1 MDKPQAK
8 YDLARI
14 IFGSLF
20 IALLL
25 ISCLW
30 VVQPFILGFTWASMV
45 VIATWPVLVWLQR
58 HLWGKRW
65 LAVLLMTL
73 LLLLLFVIPIGMVIA
88 SLITNAGPILDW
100 AANARNWQMP
110 QLEWLQT
117 LPLVGEKLY
126 ASWHGLMSEGA
137 LMAKI
142 QPYIGQAITWFVT
155 QAAHVGGFFLHC
167 SLMLLF
173 SALLYSRG
181 ENVALGIRHFAIRLA
196 AERGDAA
203 VILGGQAIR
212 AVALGVVV
220 TALAQSLLAGIGL
233 AVSGIHY
240 AVLLTVVMFVCCLA
254 QLGPLLVLLPAV
266 GWLYWSGDTTWG
278 TLLLVWSGVVG
289 TMDNVLRPALIR
301 MGADL
306 PMLLVLSGVIGG
318 LLAFGMIGLF
328 IGPVVLAVSYR
339 LVSAWVNEAPP
350 PVKDAR
356 QLSDELEKLR

>member
-1 MDKPQAK
+1 MDKPLPK

-20 IALLL
+20 IALLI

-45 VIATWPVLVWLQR
+45 VIATWPVLIWLQN

-65 LAVLLMTL
+65 IAVVLMTL
-73 LLLLLFVIPIGMVIA
+73 LLLLLFVLPIGMVIT
-88 SLITNAGPILDW
+88 SLIGNAGPILDW
-100 AANARNWQMP
+100 AANARSWQMP
-110 QLEWLQT
+110 QMEWLQT
-117 LPLVGEKLY
+117 LPLIGAKLY
-126 ASWHGLMSEGA
+126 ASWQGLMNEGV
-137 LMAKI
+137 LVTKI
-142 QPYIGQAITWFVT
+142 QPYIGQGITWFIT

-181 ENVALGIRHFAIRLA
+181 EDVAFGIRRFAIRLA
-196 AERGDAA
+196 ADRGDAA

-220 TALAQSLLAGIGL
+220 TALAQSVLAGIGL
-233 AVSGIHY
+233 AISGIHY
-240 AVLLTVVMFVCCLA
+240 AVLLTVVMFICCLA
-254 QLGPLLVLLPAV
+254 QLGPLLVLIPAV
-266 GWLYWSGDTTWG
+266 AWLYWSGDNTWA
-278 TLLLVWSGVVG
+278 TVLLVWSGVVG

-301 MGADL
+301 LGADL

-339 LVSAWVNEAPP
+339 LVSVWISEAPAP
-350 PVKDAR
+350 LRDAR
-356 QLSDELEKLR
+356 QVSEELDKLQ